1 MPRSYSEIVQRGIN
15 RVQFIAEQ
23 EQKAP
28 KRRPRR
34 TGMRPSTGTLF
45 ASRNKR
51 LAIREAALRK
61 AQMVVTYMK
70 TTTNET
76 KKYVVAPYS
85 YRYKRL
91 KVGRRKML
99 MVYDMEAKHIKG
111 FALRNV
117 RKVAI
122 SDRKF
127 TPKWPVEIA
136 ILLLMPFVGIL

>member
-1 MPRSYSEIVQRGIN
+1 MPRSYSEIIQKGIN
-15 RVQFIAEQ
+15 RVQFIADQ
-23 EQKAP
+23 EEKAP

-51 LAIREAALRK
+51 LAIREAALRN
-61 AQMVVTYMK
+61 AQLVITYTK

-76 KKYVVAPYS
+76 KKYVVAPYEFK
-85 YRYKRL
+85 YLRL

-99 MVYDMEAKHIKG
+99 YAYDMKAKHIKS

-117 RKVAI
+117 KKVAI
-122 SDRKF
+122 TDRKF
-127 TPKWPVEIA
+127 RPKWPIRIA
-136 ILLLMPFVGIL
+136 